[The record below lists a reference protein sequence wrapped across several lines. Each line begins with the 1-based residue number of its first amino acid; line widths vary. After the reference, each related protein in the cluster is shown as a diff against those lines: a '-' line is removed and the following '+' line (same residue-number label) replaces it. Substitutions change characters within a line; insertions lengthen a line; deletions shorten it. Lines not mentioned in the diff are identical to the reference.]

1 MGLLLRC
8 EDSVEWGRHPCLP
21 SIWRNLSL
29 ILFCLS
35 LSCTALAQTDPKTD
49 PSKDAIFSTVPFDQ
63 WVAQGDHVDIP
74 WKVKISTPQLDDH
87 QRFLVTVTINIDGK
101 NLARLPA
108 SATQAQDATSAGPA
122 ELLMLL
128 QIEDS
133 QGHTF
138 QGHAPV
144 LLSEVSQDLRRSDVT
159 YTHSALLIP
168 GDYRFTL
175 AMLHRAS
182 AAHDLA
188 HLTVHVPPL
197 KNDPL
202 ANPWEGTPAAEI
214 IGKESEMEE
223 WFHPDLTG
231 HLHLPV
237 ESHRPV
243 RIELLLN
250 APKSRSAGEYYRQC
264 MNGLLGQLKV
274 LSQMEVRNGI
284 MNVTLLDVQHRRAVA
299 LSRRD
304 RNLDW
309 NELKPA
315 LEKANPNVIDVHALG
330 NGSEE
335 SEFLAAEVRR
345 RLQVSSLADE
355 RSTPPRPIL
364 IVLSA
369 STMIGKDSS
378 GKPVSFAEVHEGNV
392 YLVRYR
398 PPIAIQE
405 MRDALADSDSNS
417 GYDARNRGGPPR
429 SLPMASAPRGPY
441 GDEKAIPFHEVLKS
455 LKPRIFDVAN
465 PLQFREAVAAI
476 LDEIS
481 RM

>member
-1 MGLLLRC
+1 MGLLLHC
-8 EDSVEWGRHPCLP
+8 EDWLEWGRHPCRP
-21 SIWRNLSL
+21 STRRALSVTA
-29 ILFCLS
+29 FCL
-35 LSCTALAQTDPKTD
+35 TLAFAAFGQTDPKKD
-49 PSKDAIFSTVPFDQ
+49 PSKDPIFSTVPFDR

-74 WKVKISTPQLDDH
+74 WKVKNSPPQLDDH
-87 QRFLVTVTINIDGK
+87 QRFLVTVTITIDGK
-101 NLARLPA
+101 NLARLPGS
-108 SATQAQDATSAGPA
+108 SAQLPDSSANGG
-122 ELLMLL
+122 ELLMLM

-138 QGHAPV
+138 QGHTPV
-144 LLSEVSQDLRRSDVT
+144 PLSEVTQDLRRSDVT
-159 YTHSALLIP
+159 YTQSALLIP
-168 GDYRFTL
+168 GDYRVTL

-182 AAHDLA
+182 SAHNLA

-231 HLHLPV
+231 RLHLPV
-237 ESHRPV
+237 EPHRPV

-264 MNGLLGQLKV
+264 MSGLLGQLKV
-274 LSQMEVRNGI
+274 LSQMDVRNGI
-284 MNVTLLDVQHRRAVA
+284 MNITLLDVQHRRAVA

-304 RNLDW
+304 GNLDW

-345 RLQVSSLADE
+345 RLQASSLADE
-355 RSTPPRPIL
+355 RSTAPRPIL

-369 STMIGKDSS
+369 PTMLGKDSS
-378 GKPVSFAEVHEGNV
+378 GKLPSFGEVHEGNV

-398 PPIAIQE
+398 PSIALQE
-405 MRDALADSDSNS
+405 LRDAVADSDSSS
-417 GYDARNRGGPPR
+417 GFDARGRGGPPR
-429 SLPMASAPRGPY
+429 SLPMASAPSGPY
-441 GDEKAIPFHEVLKS
+441 PDEKAIPLHDVLKP
-455 LKPRIFDVAN
+455 LKPRIFDVSN
-465 PLQFREAVAAI
+465 PSQFRETLAAI
-476 LDEIS
+476 LEELS
-481 RM
+481 KM